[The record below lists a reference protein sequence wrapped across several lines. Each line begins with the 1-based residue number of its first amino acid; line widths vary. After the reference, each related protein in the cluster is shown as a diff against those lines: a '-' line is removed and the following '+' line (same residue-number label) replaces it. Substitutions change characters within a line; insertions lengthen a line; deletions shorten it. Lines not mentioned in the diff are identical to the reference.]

1 MAPGFSG
8 KGFNNIGRTGTFLY
22 DWFPKPRGMFMR
34 TVVGTGI
41 FWIIIATGAQAAG
54 PAVGAV
60 SLLPH
65 RAVYDLSL
73 EWASAQSGVEG
84 LDGRFVYSFTGSD
97 CAGYVTEMRMVTDIA
112 REYGAVVTDQVSSS
126 FEEKGAFAFSST
138 LFSDNALQ
146 SETVGEAQR
155 TEKRAVSVTFG
166 GDESR
171 AVELQDA
178 EFPTEYMA
186 NVILAARNG
195 RRAYEAISFD
205 GSGEEAMRAITLIGE
220 GEEGGVGWPITTAY
234 FPMSAHAGDETPEY
248 TVSMLLSAEGVSRDI
263 VMDFGDFKMAGELT
277 RLEPLEPAGCEAPRD
292 ALSSK
297 P

>member
-1 MAPGFSG
+1 
-8 KGFNNIGRTGTFLY
+8 
-22 DWFPKPRGMFMR
+22 MR
-34 TVVGTGI
+34 TVMGTGI
-41 FWIIIATGAQAAG
+41 FWTILAAGAQAAG
-54 PAVGAV
+54 PAFDAV

-155 TEKRAVSVTFG
+155 TEKRAISVTFG
-166 GDESR
+166 GDEAR
-171 AVELQDA
+171 AIELQDA

-186 NVILAARNG
+186 NVILAAQNG

-205 GSGEEAMRAITLIGE
+205 GSGEETMRAITLIGDREDRIE
-220 GEEGGVGWPITTAY
+220 GDAGWPITTAY
-234 FPMSAHAGDETPEY
+234 FPMGAVSGDETPDY

-277 RLEPLEPAGCEAPRD
+277 RLEPLKPAGCEAPPET
-292 ALSSK
+292 LSSK